1 MILNRYCDCDVVY
14 RDPENRGLNKT
25 IGITTRMSPELY
37 DSKEVGV
44 KFGVCDCDTYDC
56 KTAIPVTNTCID
68 MPWIYCIYCQIAQF

>member
-56 KTAIPVTNTCID
+56 KTAIPVTN
-68 MPWIYCIYCQIAQF
+68 IYIPCQS